1 MSGRAAIGAVVLVL
15 LAAGCA
21 RQADFGVSAM
31 VRTDEVRAG
40 VGVSQIKVD
49 LAEILTP

>member
-31 VRTDEVRAG
+31 VRTDEIR

>member
-1 MSGRAAIGAVVLVL
+1 MSARTAIGAVVLVL

-21 RQADFGVSAM
+21 QQADFGVSAM
-31 VRTDEVRAG
+31 VRTDEIRIEA
-40 VGVSQIKVD
+40 SRIKVD